1 MILKYMVFY
10 EKISNIKNVYI
21 ESEQLWYYLRD
32 MKNILFSSF
41 PHKLQVN
48 DMKYSLFHLA
58 IREYNIF
65 EEIPIFLIK

>member
-1 MILKYMVFY
+1 MVFY